1 MRNASTMAG
10 RSRLVIAATAMI
22 VALAG
27 CVDISGGGW
36 IPSITE
42 GYKATFG
49 FNSTCT
55 DTPDGAVLSGDI
67 QYVDHGFILP
77 NAKGKG
83 NHPMAIH
90 MSLDQFF
97 QGEPLA
103 ETCLALDQLIWVE
116 LTGSLP
122 PAGVDGRIVEYC
134 PQPST
139 GDDCGTAIVVVQDT
153 GNNGP
158 TKGDMFGIE
167 LTGGAFDGYSNSGE
181 LGGGNITVGTL

>member
-1 MRNASTMAG
+1 MRNASTTAG
-10 RSRLVIAATAMI
+10 RSKLVIAAAATV

-97 QGEPLA
+97 QGEP
-103 ETCLALDQLIWVE
+103 
-116 LTGSLP
+116 
-122 PAGVDGRIVEYC
+122 
-134 PQPST
+134 
-139 GDDCGTAIVVVQDT
+139 
-153 GNNGP
+153 
-158 TKGDMFGIE
+158 
-167 LTGGAFDGYSNSGE
+167 
-181 LGGGNITVGTL
+181 